1 MSQSLAGQVV
11 IVTGASSGIGE
22 ATARHFAREECKV
35 VLAARRMDRLTAAAE
50 EIQRMGGE
58 AFVVQADLSQLCQI
72 ESLVSTVLSKY
83 GQIDILVNNAGF
95 GRLNWLDQ
103 LGLVEDIQPML
114 AVNLEAVIAATRLV
128 LPSMLKRGRGHIIN
142 LASLA
147 SFIPTPT
154 YTVYSASK
162 AGVRAFTDA
171 LRREVRIKGIAV
183 SGIYPGSV
191 LTEFSDHIG
200 GIRKTKLRTPAR
212 FVLQADDVART
223 VVRVARRP
231 RRSVVIPWFATL
243 AIAANNL
250 FPGIVDLVIQEGF
263 VRRER
268 G

>member
-1 MSQSLAGQVV
+1 MSQTLAGQVV
-11 IVTGASSGIGE
+11 IATGASSGIGE
-22 ATARHFAREECKV
+22 ATARHFAREGCKL
-35 VLAARRMDRLTAAAE
+35 VLAARRLDRLNAVAAE
-50 EIQRMGGE
+50 IHALGGE
-58 AFVVQADLSQLCQI
+58 ACVVQTDLSQLCQI

-83 GQIDILVNNAGF
+83 GQIDILINNAGF

-103 LGLVEDIQPML
+103 LALVEDIQSML

-128 LPSMLKRGRGHIIN
+128 LPSMLERGRGHIIN

-154 YTVYSASK
+154 YTIYSASK

-171 LRREVRIKGIAV
+171 LRREVQIKGIAV

-191 LTEFSDHIG
+191 KTEFEEHIG
-200 GIRKTKLRTPAR
+200 GTRKTKLRTPAR
-212 FVLQADDVART
+212 FVLHADDVART
-223 VVRVARRP
+223 IVRVAHHP
-231 RRSVVIPWFATL
+231 RRSVVIPWFANF
-243 AIAANNL
+243 AIFANSL
-250 FPGIVDLVIQEGF
+250 FPGMVDLIIQDGF